1 MIAFIA
7 YIIVINPNIYK
18 KVKVGDYAIILTSL
32 GVFLQ
37 YNSIFLLY
45 TICNICSTY
54 NKYFVYIVINEA
66 YFILGQKMNSKEYI
80 KLEILRYYFP
90 KVLMIVL
97 LTTII
102 LNILGYIEKLLH
114 LWISTHLYKQ
124 LLKYVKI
131 IQIVTLIHK
140 SGFCELD
147 FLIFK
152 TDLIPKM
159 IVFLNRID
167 IIVEITNYFHL
178 LLSPKGKN

>member
-66 YFILGQKMNSKEYI
+66 YFILG
-80 KLEILRYYFP
+80 
-90 KVLMIVL
+90 
-97 LTTII
+97 
-102 LNILGYIEKLLH
+102 
-114 LWISTHLYKQ
+114 
-124 LLKYVKI
+124 
-131 IQIVTLIHK
+131 
-140 SGFCELD
+140 
-147 FLIFK
+147 
-152 TDLIPKM
+152 
-159 IVFLNRID
+159 
-167 IIVEITNYFHL
+167 
-178 LLSPKGKN
+178 